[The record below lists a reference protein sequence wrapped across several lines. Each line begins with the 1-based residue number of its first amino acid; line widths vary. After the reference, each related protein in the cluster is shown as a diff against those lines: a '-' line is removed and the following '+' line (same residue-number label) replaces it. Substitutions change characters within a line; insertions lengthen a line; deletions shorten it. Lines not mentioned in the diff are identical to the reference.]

1 MFSFQKPKYNS
12 KRVNPI
18 TQKPEP
24 SYQFDMVYKNDIE
37 DSPVSWLVTLED
49 PLTVESLE
57 ENIKAHSCWWDAV
70 LNEFL
75 QANSSYFS
83 RPYTAQQIQKIIKH
97 KFVPANIQNVCN
109 PPYYVHVIPYHMELV
124 GGLMY
129 VYWKHKTFPVDIHI
143 PVEDQDNTECPVEV
157 NDKLLQKDD
166 DIEEWDPD
174 EVPMNKEE
182 KEESYMENGAKLMDK
197 QRVREARLKAKLAV
211 YRAQYQMNK
220 FYDKYGDA
228 ISDSDSDATSD
239 ATSDEEEEEL

>member
-12 KRVNPI
+12 KRVNPN

-75 QANSSYFS
+75 HANSSYFS

-97 KFVPANIQNVCN
+97 KFAPVNIQNEYN
-109 PPYYVHVIPYHMELV
+109 SPYYVYVIPYHMELV

-157 NDKLLQKDD
+157 NEKLLQKSED

-174 EVPMNKEE
+174 EVPMNKEDKEE

-211 YRAQYQMNK
+211 YRAQYQMNQ
-220 FYDKYGDA
+220 FYDKYGDE

-239 ATSDEEEEEL
+239 EEEEL